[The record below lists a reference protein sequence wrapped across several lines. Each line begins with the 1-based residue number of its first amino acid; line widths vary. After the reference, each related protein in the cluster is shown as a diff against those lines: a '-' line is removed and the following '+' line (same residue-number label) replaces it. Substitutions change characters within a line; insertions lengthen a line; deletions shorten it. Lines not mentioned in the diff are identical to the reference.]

1 MVQCWTIRLLTAKGG
16 MAQRLG
22 GRATAPDR
30 AGGAGLA
37 GGAAGRQSD
46 NSTAM
51 SPIIGAL
58 AALAAG
64 GVAVVLAGVVL
75 ARSCDVIA
83 ARTRLG
89 RVWVGSIFL
98 AAATSLPELTTD
110 IAAVRIGAADL
121 AAGDLFGSSMANML
135 ILAGIALRP
144 GEELFRRAALD
155 HALSAALA
163 IVLNAIAAVAILLA
177 PQATVLG
184 LGPGSLLLL
193 IAYLAGTRVLFRHST
208 VAREAGVAIELGGL
222 EAAPPQGGEAEL
234 PSLGG
239 AVVRF
244 LLASAVILVAA
255 PVFASA
261 AVRLAELTGIATSF
275 IGTWLVGMTTSLP
288 ELVTCIA
295 AVRMGALDLAVGNL
309 LGSNAFNMVIF
320 VPLDLAQP
328 GEPMLAAVSAVHAVT
343 ALVAIIMMA
352 VALGAVVYRSKVPG
366 ARLEPISVLM
376 IGVYVTGL
384 LIVYGQGG

>member
-1 MVQCWTIRLLTAKGG
+1 MSPLV
-16 MAQRLG
+16 
-22 GRATAPDR
+22 RAA
-30 AGGAGLA
+30 AGL
-37 GGAAGRQSD
+37 
-46 NSTAM
+46 M
-51 SPIIGAL
+51 
-58 AALAAG
+58 AG
-64 GVAVVLAGVVL
+64 GVAVVLAGIVL

-110 IAAVRIGAADL
+110 LAAVRIGAADL

-135 ILAGIALRP
+135 ILAGIALPP
-144 GEELFRRAALD
+144 GAELFRRAALD
-155 HALSAALA
+155 HTLSGALA
-163 IVLNAIAAVAILLA
+163 ILLNAIAALAILLA

-184 LGPGSLLLL
+184 VGPGSLLLL
-193 IAYLAGTRVLFRHST
+193 VGYLAGTRVLFRHSA
-208 VAREAGVAIELGGL
+208 VAREAGVAIELGAL
-222 EAAPPQGGEAEL
+222 EAAPPAGREAEL

-244 LLASAVILVAA
+244 LLASAAILVAA
-255 PVFASA
+255 PVFASS
-261 AVRLAELTGIATSF
+261 AVRIAELTGIATSF

-288 ELVTCIA
+288 ELVTSVA

-309 LGSNAFNMVIF
+309 LGSNAFNMVIL
-320 VPLDLAQP
+320 VPLDLAHGRAP
-328 GEPMLAAVSAVHAVT
+328 LLAAISEVHAVT

-352 VALGAVVYRSKVPG
+352 VAVGAVVYRSKVPG
-366 ARLEPISVLM
+366 ARLESVSVLM
-376 IGVYVTGL
+376 IAIYLTGL